1 MQQPVEHHLTRLRQW
16 IEEKRSGGVPFPHGA
31 VLGTLGLDG
40 VPRTRMLGTYFCE
53 DGTPKFYTSP
63 SSKKVSEIHKHHQ
76 ASLTFGFQKSHR
88 SVTIEGTLIELS
100 TQELDTGWQQFDEDF
115 RKHYLVFGP
124 TSGSEIESLESLRRA
139 RDLLPPGA
147 ATKRPDSFIRFRF
160 GEIQRVVFYA
170 VVAHDFAESEEYL
183 HQGGGSWKKVLRVP

>member
-1 MQQPVEHHLTRLRQW
+1 MPHPVESPLGRLRQW
-16 IEEKRSGGVPFPHGA
+16 IEQESALGVPFPNGA
-31 VLGTLGLDG
+31 VLGTVGLDG
-40 VPRTRMLGTYFCE
+40 APKTRMLGTYLCE
-53 DGTPKFYTSP
+53 AGIPRFYTAP
-63 SSKKVSEIHKHHQ
+63 SSGKVAEIQRHRR
-76 ASLTFGFQKSHR
+76 ASLTFSFQGSLR
-88 SVTIEGTLIELS
+88 SVTIEGSLIELS
-100 TQELDTGWQQFDEDF
+100 AHELDAGWQQFDEDF
-115 RKHYLVFGP
+115 QKHYLVFGP

-147 ATKRPDSFIRFRF
+147 ATKRPDSFIGFRF